1 VQLSERDMA
10 KEEEKGLRNVGCV
23 ARVVGR
29 GEVGPVRR
37 CVVNLETR
45 MSKLYG
51 KNTWGGGLGCSI

>member
-51 KNTWGGGLGCSI
+51 KNTWGVGWVVA